1 MPCLALFPIFKLAL
15 SHCPKCRFPMQTAYI
30 SHPACL
36 LHNMGN
42 SHPESPARIKA
53 IEDQLIASGIFP
65 FLQHHDA
72 PRATREQLSRVHSEA
87 YIDAIEAAAPA
98 EGLAMLDPDTWM
110 NPHSFEAALRA
121 AGAVVLA
128 AELVLQGMAENAF
141 CNVRPPGHH
150 ATRSQSMGFCLFNN
164 VAVGV
169 AHALEHHGLER
180 VAVVDFDVHHGNG
193 TEDIFRDDP
202 RVMLCSS
209 FQHPFYPHSGADTV
223 SSHIIPA
230 PLPAYT
236 DGAGFRAAV
245 SEKFLPALNAFK
257 PQMIFVSAG
266 FDAHREDDMAS
277 IKLVEADY
285 DWITR
290 EIKKIAAAH
299 AGNRVVSSLEG
310 GYELHA
316 LGRSA
321 AAHVKALSDM

>member
-1 MPCLALFPIFKLAL
+1 
-15 SHCPKCRFPMQTAYI
+15 MQTAYI

-36 LHNMGN
+36 LHDMGR
-42 SHPESPARIKA
+42 SHPECPARIKA
-53 IEDQLIASGIFP
+53 IEDQLIASHIFG

-72 PRATREQLSRVHSEA
+72 PRATREQLERVHSPA
-87 YIDAIEAAAPA
+87 YIDAIEAAVPA
-98 EGLAMLDPDTWM
+98 EGLAMVDPDTWM
-110 NPHSFEAALRA
+110 NPHSWEAALRA
-121 AGAVVLA
+121 AGALVLGT
-128 AELVLQGMAENAF
+128 ELVMQGMAENAF

-150 ATRSQSMGFCLFNN
+150 ATRNQSMGFCLFNN

-169 AHALEHHGLER
+169 VHALEHHGLER
-180 VAVVDFDVHHGNG
+180 VAIVDFDVHHGNG
-193 TEDIFRDDP
+193 TEDIFRHDP

-209 FQHPFYPHSGADTV
+209 FQHPFYPHCGADTV
-223 SSHIIPA
+223 SDRIIPA

-245 SEKFLPALNAFK
+245 TEKFLPALDRFK
-257 PQMIFVSAG
+257 PQMVFISAG

-277 IKLVEADY
+277 LKLVEADY
-285 DWITR
+285 AWVTQ

-299 AGNRVVSSLEG
+299 AGNRIVSALEG

-321 AAHVKALSDM
+321 MAHIKVLCDM